1 MTVERKIREL
11 LAGKQAITE
20 ASDGDMTAP
29 KQGNSVTSSSEKM
42 GASNGKDTSKA
53 SKSNTSGDQTQPRQG
68 SSADAPHQDRD
79 GDADENQGAKVAVN
93 GKDSSASSG
102 PASGPGNAPNFSTV
116 DDPRSVVNQPSSK
129 GNVHQE
135 EYDPE
140 EDEDEEVEDLE
151 EEVDYDLFESIMLDE
166 GDLSIRT
173 LYNKYAD
180 HALGA
185 GDSPEPKK
193 AAAVKKAITKVH
205 GSTVMGHLEKAK
217 NAAAKNDQDSESH
230 HFNAARNAAKSDTM
244 GATVGK
250 NRSSMRNEEF
260 ELEEDFSAELATL
273 FDGNE
278 NLSEEFRGKAASLF
292 EAMVSAS
299 VNVKVSALEEALIEE
314 ASTLMEEFKTELVE
328 KVDSYL
334 TYVAEQYIAENELA
348 VENGLRSDITESFIA
363 GLKNLFSEHYI
374 EVPEEKYDV
383 LGEMQVEIE
392 DLQSRVDQ
400 TMTANVELHAEN
412 TRLQRESVLIAVTEN
427 LAKTDAEKFVSIVA
441 DVEFENA
448 EIFEEKLN
456 VIREN
461 YFPKA
466 QPNTEEKMTDGLD
479 ESNEY
484 NSSPLMEKYSKAL
497 DRMSS
502 QI

>member
-20 ASDGDMTAP
+20 D
-29 KQGNSVTSSSEKM
+29 SSEKM

-53 SKSNTSGDQTQPRQG
+53 SMSQTSGDQTQPRQG

-93 GKDSSASSG
+93 AKDSSASSG
-102 PASGPGNAPNFSTV
+102 SASGPGAAPNFTTV
-116 DDPRSVVNQPSSK
+116 ADPASVVNQSSSK
-129 GNVHQE
+129 GNVHKE
-135 EYDPE
+135 EAEPE
-140 EDEDEEVEDLE
+140 DDDLIEDDDDQEDEDEDE
-151 EEVDYDLFESIMLDE
+151 DE
-166 GDLSIRT
+166 GED
-173 LYNKYAD
+173 D
-180 HALGA
+180 
-185 GDSPEPKK
+185 
-193 AAAVKKAITKVH
+193 
-205 GSTVMGHLEKAK
+205 
-217 NAAAKNDQDSESH
+217 
-230 HFNAARNAAKSDTM
+230 
-244 GATVGK
+244 
-250 NRSSMRNEEF
+250 
-260 ELEEDFSAELATL
+260 LEEDFSAELATL

-299 VNVKVSALEEALIEE
+299 VNVKVAALEEALIEE

-392 DLQSRVDQ
+392 TLQSRVDQ

-466 QPNTEEKMTDGLD
+466 QPNTEEKMTDGMD
-479 ESNEY
+479 ESTEY

-497 DRMSS
+497 DRMAS

>member
-20 ASDGDMTAP
+20 DSHD
-29 KQGNSVTSSSEKM
+29 QM

-53 SKSNTSGDQTQPRQG
+53 SVSKTSGDQTQPRQG

-93 GKDSSASSG
+93 AKDTSDSSG
-102 PASGPGNAPNFSTV
+102 PASGPGNAPNFTTV
-116 DDPRSVVNQPSSK
+116 ADPASVVNQSSSK
-129 GNVHQE
+129 GNVHKE
-135 EYDPE
+135 EAEPE
-140 EDEDEEVEDLE
+140 DDDLIEDDDDQEDEDEGED
-151 EEVDYDLFESIMLDE
+151 D
-166 GDLSIRT
+166 
-173 LYNKYAD
+173 
-180 HALGA
+180 
-185 GDSPEPKK
+185 
-193 AAAVKKAITKVH
+193 
-205 GSTVMGHLEKAK
+205 
-217 NAAAKNDQDSESH
+217 
-230 HFNAARNAAKSDTM
+230 
-244 GATVGK
+244 
-250 NRSSMRNEEF
+250 
-260 ELEEDFSAELATL
+260 LEEDFSAELATL

-299 VNVKVSALEEALIEE
+299 VNVKVAALEEALIEE
-314 ASTLMEEFKTELVE
+314 ASNLMEEFKTELVE

-334 TYVAEQYIAENELA
+334 TYVAEQYIAENELV

-466 QPNTEEKMTDGLD
+466 QPNTEEKMTDGMD
-479 ESNEY
+479 ESTEY

-497 DRMSS
+497 DRMAS

>member
-93 GKDSSASSG
+93 AKDTSDSSGS
-102 PASGPGNAPNFSTV
+102 ASGPGDAPNFKTV
-116 DDPRSVVNQPSSK
+116 ADPTSVVNQASSK

-135 EYDPE
+135 EFEPE
-140 EDEDEEVEDLE
+140 DDDLIEDDDDQEDEDEGED
-151 EEVDYDLFESIMLDE
+151 D
-166 GDLSIRT
+166 
-173 LYNKYAD
+173 
-180 HALGA
+180 
-185 GDSPEPKK
+185 
-193 AAAVKKAITKVH
+193 
-205 GSTVMGHLEKAK
+205 
-217 NAAAKNDQDSESH
+217 
-230 HFNAARNAAKSDTM
+230 
-244 GATVGK
+244 
-250 NRSSMRNEEF
+250 
-260 ELEEDFSAELATL
+260 LEEDFSAELATL

-299 VNVKVSALEEALIEE
+299 VNVKVAALEEALIEE
-314 ASTLMEEFKTELVE
+314 ASNLMEEFKTELVE

-334 TYVAEQYIAENELA
+334 TYVAEQYIAENELV

-479 ESNEY
+479 ESTEY

>member
-11 LAGKQAITE
+11 LAGKQSITE
-20 ASDGDMTAP
+20 ASDGDMTPP
-29 KQGNSVTSSSEKM
+29 KQGDSVTSTSEKM
-42 GASNGKDTSKA
+42 GATKGKDTSKA
-53 SKSNTSGDQTQPRQG
+53 STSKTSGDQTQPRQG

-79 GDADENQGAKVAVN
+79 GDADENQGAKTAVN
-93 GKDSSASSG
+93 GKDDFATADG
-102 PASGPGNAPNFSTV
+102 QSGPGDAPNFTTV
-116 DDPRSVVNQPSSK
+116 ADPRSVVNQPSSK
-129 GNVHQE
+129 GNVHKEQVE
-135 EYDPE
+135 PE
-140 EDEDEEVEDLE
+140 DDDLIEDDIEDEDEEDAEED
-151 EEVDYDLFESIMLDE
+151 
-166 GDLSIRT
+166 
-173 LYNKYAD
+173 
-180 HALGA
+180 
-185 GDSPEPKK
+185 
-193 AAAVKKAITKVH
+193 
-205 GSTVMGHLEKAK
+205 
-217 NAAAKNDQDSESH
+217 
-230 HFNAARNAAKSDTM
+230 
-244 GATVGK
+244 
-250 NRSSMRNEEF
+250 
-260 ELEEDFSAELATL
+260 LEEDFSAELATL

-278 NLSEEFRGKAASLF
+278 DLTEEFRGKAASLF

-299 VNVKVSALEEALIEE
+299 VNVKAAQLEEALIEE
-314 ASTLMEEFKTELVE
+314 AAALMEEFKSDLVE

-392 DLQSRVDQ
+392 ELQSRVDQ
-400 TMTANVELHAEN
+400 TMAANVELHTEN
-412 TRLQRESVLIAVTEN
+412 TKLQRESVLIAVTEN

-466 QPNTEEKMTDGLD
+466 QPNTEEKMTDGLT
-479 ESNEY
+479 ESDAY
-484 NSSPLMEKYSKAL
+484 NGSPLMEKYAKAL
-497 DRMSS
+497 DRMSP

>member
-53 SKSNTSGDQTQPRQG
+53 SKSQTSGDQTQPRQG

-93 GKDSSASSG
+93 AKDTSDSSGS
-102 PASGPGNAPNFSTV
+102 ASGPGAAPNFTTV
-116 DDPRSVVNQPSSK
+116 ADPASVVNQSSSK
-129 GNVHQE
+129 GNVHKE
-135 EYDPE
+135 EAEPE
-140 EDEDEEVEDLE
+140 DDDLIEDDDDQEDEDEGED
-151 EEVDYDLFESIMLDE
+151 D
-166 GDLSIRT
+166 
-173 LYNKYAD
+173 
-180 HALGA
+180 
-185 GDSPEPKK
+185 
-193 AAAVKKAITKVH
+193 
-205 GSTVMGHLEKAK
+205 
-217 NAAAKNDQDSESH
+217 
-230 HFNAARNAAKSDTM
+230 
-244 GATVGK
+244 
-250 NRSSMRNEEF
+250 
-260 ELEEDFSAELATL
+260 LEEDFSAELATL

-479 ESNEY
+479 ESTEY

-497 DRMSS
+497 DRMTS

>member
-53 SKSNTSGDQTQPRQG
+53 SKSQTSGDQTQPRQG

-93 GKDSSASSG
+93 AKDTSDSSGS
-102 PASGPGNAPNFSTV
+102 ASGPGAAPNFTTV
-116 DDPRSVVNQPSSK
+116 ADPASVVNQSSSK
-129 GNVHQE
+129 GNVHKE
-135 EYDPE
+135 EAEPE
-140 EDEDEEVEDLE
+140 DDDLIEDDDDQEDEDEGED
-151 EEVDYDLFESIMLDE
+151 D
-166 GDLSIRT
+166 
-173 LYNKYAD
+173 
-180 HALGA
+180 
-185 GDSPEPKK
+185 
-193 AAAVKKAITKVH
+193 
-205 GSTVMGHLEKAK
+205 
-217 NAAAKNDQDSESH
+217 
-230 HFNAARNAAKSDTM
+230 
-244 GATVGK
+244 
-250 NRSSMRNEEF
+250 
-260 ELEEDFSAELATL
+260 LEEDFSAELATL

-299 VNVKVSALEEALIEE
+299 VNVKVAALEEALIEE

-392 DLQSRVDQ
+392 TLQSRVDQ

-412 TRLQRESVLIAVTEN
+412 TKLQRESVLIAVTEN

-479 ESNEY
+479 ESTEY

-497 DRMSS
+497 DRMAS

>member
-93 GKDSSASSG
+93 AKDTSDSSGS
-102 PASGPGNAPNFSTV
+102 ASGPGDAPNFKTV
-116 DDPRSVVNQPSSK
+116 ADPASVVNQSSSK

-135 EYDPE
+135 EFEPE
-140 EDEDEEVEDLE
+140 DDDLIEDDDDQEDEDEGED
-151 EEVDYDLFESIMLDE
+151 D
-166 GDLSIRT
+166 
-173 LYNKYAD
+173 
-180 HALGA
+180 
-185 GDSPEPKK
+185 
-193 AAAVKKAITKVH
+193 
-205 GSTVMGHLEKAK
+205 
-217 NAAAKNDQDSESH
+217 
-230 HFNAARNAAKSDTM
+230 
-244 GATVGK
+244 
-250 NRSSMRNEEF
+250 
-260 ELEEDFSAELATL
+260 LEEDFSAELATL

-299 VNVKVSALEEALIEE
+299 VNVKVAALEEALIEE
-314 ASTLMEEFKTELVE
+314 ASDLMEEFKTELVE

-466 QPNTEEKMTDGLD
+466 QPNTEEKMTDGMD
-479 ESNEY
+479 ESTEY
-484 NSSPLMEKYSKAL
+484 TSPLMEKYSKAL
-497 DRMSS
+497 DRMAS

>member
-93 GKDSSASSG
+93 AKDTSDSSG

-140 EDEDEEVEDLE
+140 EDDLIEDDDDNEDEDGED
-151 EEVDYDLFESIMLDE
+151 
-166 GDLSIRT
+166 
-173 LYNKYAD
+173 
-180 HALGA
+180 
-185 GDSPEPKK
+185 
-193 AAAVKKAITKVH
+193 
-205 GSTVMGHLEKAK
+205 
-217 NAAAKNDQDSESH
+217 
-230 HFNAARNAAKSDTM
+230 
-244 GATVGK
+244 
-250 NRSSMRNEEF
+250 
-260 ELEEDFSAELATL
+260 LEEDFSAELATL

-299 VNVKVSALEEALIEE
+299 VNVKINALEEALIEE
-314 ASTLMEEFKTELVE
+314 ASDLMEEFKSELVE

-348 VENGLRSDITESFIA
+348 VENGLRSDITESFIS

-392 DLQSRVDQ
+392 ELQSRVDQ

-412 TRLQRESVLIAVTEN
+412 TKLQRESVLIAVTEN

-479 ESNEY
+479 ETNAY
-484 NSSPLMEKYSKAL
+484 AGSPLMEKYTKVL
-497 DRMSS
+497 DKMSS

>member
-1 MTVERKIREL
+1 
-11 LAGKQAITE
+11 
-20 ASDGDMTAP
+20 MTAP

-93 GKDSSASSG
+93 AKDTSDSSG

-140 EDEDEEVEDLE
+140 EDDLIEDDDDNEDEDGED
-151 EEVDYDLFESIMLDE
+151 
-166 GDLSIRT
+166 
-173 LYNKYAD
+173 
-180 HALGA
+180 
-185 GDSPEPKK
+185 
-193 AAAVKKAITKVH
+193 
-205 GSTVMGHLEKAK
+205 
-217 NAAAKNDQDSESH
+217 
-230 HFNAARNAAKSDTM
+230 
-244 GATVGK
+244 
-250 NRSSMRNEEF
+250 
-260 ELEEDFSAELATL
+260 LEEDFSAELATL

-299 VNVKVSALEEALIEE
+299 VNVKINALEEALIEE
-314 ASTLMEEFKTELVE
+314 ASDLMEEFKSELVE

-348 VENGLRSDITESFIA
+348 VENGLRSDITESFIS

-392 DLQSRVDQ
+392 ELQSRVDQ

-412 TRLQRESVLIAVTEN
+412 TKLQRESVLIAVTED
-427 LAKTDAEKFVSIVA
+427 LAKTDAEKFASIVA

-466 QPNTEEKMTDGLD
+466 QPTTEEKMTDSLG
-479 ESNEY
+479 ESTDY
-484 NSSPLMEKYSKAL
+484 SASPLMEKYSKAL

>member
-20 ASDGDMTAP
+20 D
-29 KQGNSVTSSSEKM
+29 SSEMM

-53 SKSNTSGDQTQPRQG
+53 SMSKTSGDQTQPRQG

-93 GKDSSASSG
+93 AKDTSASSG
-102 PASGPGNAPNFSTV
+102 SASGPGDAPNFKTV
-116 DDPRSVVNQPSSK
+116 ADPASVVNQSSSK

-135 EYDPE
+135 EFEPE
-140 EDEDEEVEDLE
+140 DDDLIEDDDDSEDEDGED
-151 EEVDYDLFESIMLDE
+151 
-166 GDLSIRT
+166 
-173 LYNKYAD
+173 
-180 HALGA
+180 
-185 GDSPEPKK
+185 
-193 AAAVKKAITKVH
+193 
-205 GSTVMGHLEKAK
+205 
-217 NAAAKNDQDSESH
+217 
-230 HFNAARNAAKSDTM
+230 
-244 GATVGK
+244 
-250 NRSSMRNEEF
+250 
-260 ELEEDFSAELATL
+260 LEEDFSAELATL

-299 VNVKVSALEEALIEE
+299 VNVKITALEEALIEE
-314 ASTLMEEFKTELVE
+314 ASDLMEEFKSELVE

-348 VENGLRSDITESFIA
+348 VENGLRSDITESFIS

-392 DLQSRVDQ
+392 ELQSRVDQ

-412 TRLQRESVLIAVTEN
+412 TKLQRESVLIAVTED
-427 LAKTDAEKFVSIVA
+427 LAKTDAEKFASIVA

-466 QPNTEEKMTDGLD
+466 QPTTEEKMTDSLG
-479 ESNEY
+479 ESTDY
-484 NSSPLMEKYSKAL
+484 SASPLMEKYSKAL

>member
-93 GKDSSASSG
+93 AKDTSSSSG
-102 PASGPGNAPNFSTV
+102 SASGPGDAPNFKTV
-116 DDPRSVVNQPSSK
+116 ADPASVVNQSSSK

-135 EYDPE
+135 EFEPE
-140 EDEDEEVEDLE
+140 DDDLIEDDDDSEDEDGED
-151 EEVDYDLFESIMLDE
+151 
-166 GDLSIRT
+166 
-173 LYNKYAD
+173 
-180 HALGA
+180 
-185 GDSPEPKK
+185 
-193 AAAVKKAITKVH
+193 
-205 GSTVMGHLEKAK
+205 
-217 NAAAKNDQDSESH
+217 
-230 HFNAARNAAKSDTM
+230 
-244 GATVGK
+244 
-250 NRSSMRNEEF
+250 
-260 ELEEDFSAELATL
+260 LEEDFSAELATL

-299 VNVKVSALEEALIEE
+299 VNVKITALEEALIEE
-314 ASTLMEEFKTELVE
+314 ASDLMEEFKSELVE

-348 VENGLRSDITESFIA
+348 VENGLRSDITESFIS

-392 DLQSRVDQ
+392 ELQSRVDQ

-412 TRLQRESVLIAVTEN
+412 TKLQRESVLIAVTED
-427 LAKTDAEKFVSIVA
+427 LAKTDAEKFASIVA

-466 QPNTEEKMTDGLD
+466 QPTTEEKMTDSLG
-479 ESNEY
+479 ESTDY
-484 NSSPLMEKYSKAL
+484 SASPLMEKYSKAL

>member
-11 LAGKQAITE
+11 LAGKLAITE
-20 ASDGDMTAP
+20 DSHD
-29 KQGNSVTSSSEKM
+29 QM

-53 SKSNTSGDQTQPRQG
+53 SMSKTSGDQTQPRQG
-68 SSADAPHQDRD
+68 SSADAPHQNRD

-93 GKDSSASSG
+93 AKDSSASSG
-102 PASGPGNAPNFSTV
+102 SASGPGDAPNFKTV
-116 DDPRSVVNQPSSK
+116 ADPRSVVNQSSSK

-140 EDEDEEVEDLE
+140 EDDEEEVEELELE

-185 GDSPEPKK
+185 GDKPEPKK
-193 AAAVKKAITKVH
+193 AAAVKKAIVKVH
-205 GSTVMGHLEKAK
+205 GATVMGHLEKAK
-217 NAAAKNDQDSESH
+217 NAAAKNDQDSESN
-230 HFNAARNAAKSDTM
+230 HFNAARSSAKSDTM
-244 GATVGK
+244 GGTVGK

-299 VNVKVSALEEALIEE
+299 VNVKVAALEEALIEE
-314 ASTLMEEFKTELVE
+314 ASNLMEEFKTELVE

-479 ESNEY
+479 ESTEY

-497 DRMSS
+497 DRMAS

>member
-11 LAGKQAITE
+11 LAGKLAITE
-20 ASDGDMTAP
+20 DSHD
-29 KQGNSVTSSSEKM
+29 QM

-53 SKSNTSGDQTQPRQG
+53 SVSKTSGDQTQPRQG

-93 GKDSSASSG
+93 AKDSSASSG
-102 PASGPGNAPNFSTV
+102 SASGPGAAPNFTTV
-116 DDPRSVVNQPSSK
+116 ADPASVVNQSSSK
-129 GNVHQE
+129 GNVHKE
-135 EYDPE
+135 EAEPE
-140 EDEDEEVEDLE
+140 DDDLIEDDDDQEDEDEDED
-151 EEVDYDLFESIMLDE
+151 D
-166 GDLSIRT
+166 
-173 LYNKYAD
+173 
-180 HALGA
+180 
-185 GDSPEPKK
+185 
-193 AAAVKKAITKVH
+193 
-205 GSTVMGHLEKAK
+205 
-217 NAAAKNDQDSESH
+217 
-230 HFNAARNAAKSDTM
+230 
-244 GATVGK
+244 
-250 NRSSMRNEEF
+250 
-260 ELEEDFSAELATL
+260 LEEDFSAELATL

-299 VNVKVSALEEALIEE
+299 VNVKVAALEEALIEE
-314 ASTLMEEFKTELVE
+314 ASNLMEEFKTELVE

-412 TRLQRESVLIAVTEN
+412 TKLQRESVLIAVTEN

-466 QPNTEEKMTDGLD
+466 QPNTEEKMTDGID
-479 ESNEY
+479 ESTEY

-497 DRMSS
+497 DRMAS

>member
-93 GKDSSASSG
+93 AKDTSDSSGS
-102 PASGPGNAPNFSTV
+102 ASGPGDAPNFKTV
-116 DDPRSVVNQPSSK
+116 ADPTSVVNQASSK

-135 EYDPE
+135 EFEPE
-140 EDEDEEVEDLE
+140 DDDLIEDDDDQEDEGED
-151 EEVDYDLFESIMLDE
+151 D
-166 GDLSIRT
+166 
-173 LYNKYAD
+173 
-180 HALGA
+180 
-185 GDSPEPKK
+185 
-193 AAAVKKAITKVH
+193 
-205 GSTVMGHLEKAK
+205 
-217 NAAAKNDQDSESH
+217 
-230 HFNAARNAAKSDTM
+230 
-244 GATVGK
+244 
-250 NRSSMRNEEF
+250 
-260 ELEEDFSAELATL
+260 LEEDFSAELATL

-299 VNVKVSALEEALIEE
+299 VNVKVAALEEALIEE
-314 ASTLMEEFKTELVE
+314 ASDLMEEFKTELVE

-466 QPNTEEKMTDGLD
+466 QPNTEEKMTDGMD
-479 ESNEY
+479 ESTEY
-484 NSSPLMEKYSKAL
+484 TSPLMEKYSKAL
-497 DRMSS
+497 DRMAS

>member
-93 GKDSSASSG
+93 AKDTSSSSG
-102 PASGPGNAPNFSTV
+102 SASGPGDAPNFKTV
-116 DDPRSVVNQPSSK
+116 ADPASVVNQSSSK

-135 EYDPE
+135 EFEPE
-140 EDEDEEVEDLE
+140 DDDLIEDDDDSEDEDGED
-151 EEVDYDLFESIMLDE
+151 
-166 GDLSIRT
+166 
-173 LYNKYAD
+173 
-180 HALGA
+180 
-185 GDSPEPKK
+185 
-193 AAAVKKAITKVH
+193 
-205 GSTVMGHLEKAK
+205 
-217 NAAAKNDQDSESH
+217 
-230 HFNAARNAAKSDTM
+230 
-244 GATVGK
+244 
-250 NRSSMRNEEF
+250 
-260 ELEEDFSAELATL
+260 LEEDFSAELATL

-299 VNVKVSALEEALIEE
+299 VNVKITALEEALIEE
-314 ASTLMEEFKTELVE
+314 ASDLMEEFKSELVE

-348 VENGLRSDITESFIA
+348 VENGLRSDITESFIS

-392 DLQSRVDQ
+392 ELQSRVDQ

-412 TRLQRESVLIAVTEN
+412 TKLQRESVLIAVTED
-427 LAKTDAEKFVSIVA
+427 LAKTDAEKFASIVA

-479 ESNEY
+479 ESTEY

-497 DRMSS
+497 DRMAS

>member
-53 SKSNTSGDQTQPRQG
+53 SKSQTSGDQTQPRQG

-93 GKDSSASSG
+93 AKDTSDSSGS
-102 PASGPGNAPNFSTV
+102 ASGPGAAPNFTTV
-116 DDPRSVVNQPSSK
+116 ADPASVVNQSSSK
-129 GNVHQE
+129 GNVHKE
-135 EYDPE
+135 EAEPE
-140 EDEDEEVEDLE
+140 DDDLIEDDIEDEDEDGADL
-151 EEVDYDLFESIMLDE
+151 D
-166 GDLSIRT
+166 
-173 LYNKYAD
+173 
-180 HALGA
+180 
-185 GDSPEPKK
+185 
-193 AAAVKKAITKVH
+193 
-205 GSTVMGHLEKAK
+205 
-217 NAAAKNDQDSESH
+217 
-230 HFNAARNAAKSDTM
+230 
-244 GATVGK
+244 
-250 NRSSMRNEEF
+250 
-260 ELEEDFSAELATL
+260 LEEDFSAELATL

-299 VNVKVSALEEALIEE
+299 VNVKVAALEEALIEE
-314 ASTLMEEFKTELVE
+314 ASDLMEEFKSELVE

-479 ESNEY
+479 ESTEF

-497 DRMSS
+497 DRMTSK
-502 QI
+502 I

>member
-20 ASDGDMTAP
+20 DSHD
-29 KQGNSVTSSSEKM
+29 QM

-53 SKSNTSGDQTQPRQG
+53 SVSKTSGDQTQPRQG

-93 GKDSSASSG
+93 AKDTSASSG
-102 PASGPGNAPNFSTV
+102 SASGPGDAPNFKTV
-116 DDPRSVVNQPSSK
+116 ADPASVVNQSSSK

-135 EYDPE
+135 EFEPE
-140 EDEDEEVEDLE
+140 DDDLIEDDDNQEDEDEGED
-151 EEVDYDLFESIMLDE
+151 D
-166 GDLSIRT
+166 
-173 LYNKYAD
+173 
-180 HALGA
+180 
-185 GDSPEPKK
+185 
-193 AAAVKKAITKVH
+193 
-205 GSTVMGHLEKAK
+205 
-217 NAAAKNDQDSESH
+217 
-230 HFNAARNAAKSDTM
+230 
-244 GATVGK
+244 
-250 NRSSMRNEEF
+250 
-260 ELEEDFSAELATL
+260 LEEDFSAELATL

-299 VNVKVSALEEALIEE
+299 VNVKVAALEEALIEE
-314 ASTLMEEFKTELVE
+314 ASDLMEEFKTELVE

-479 ESNEY
+479 ESTEY

-497 DRMSS
+497 DRMAS

>member
-93 GKDSSASSG
+93 AKDTSSSSG
-102 PASGPGNAPNFSTV
+102 SASGPGDAPNFKTV
-116 DDPRSVVNQPSSK
+116 ADPASVVNQSSSK

-135 EYDPE
+135 EFEPE
-140 EDEDEEVEDLE
+140 DDDLIEDDDDSEDEDGED
-151 EEVDYDLFESIMLDE
+151 
-166 GDLSIRT
+166 
-173 LYNKYAD
+173 
-180 HALGA
+180 
-185 GDSPEPKK
+185 
-193 AAAVKKAITKVH
+193 
-205 GSTVMGHLEKAK
+205 
-217 NAAAKNDQDSESH
+217 
-230 HFNAARNAAKSDTM
+230 
-244 GATVGK
+244 
-250 NRSSMRNEEF
+250 
-260 ELEEDFSAELATL
+260 LEEDFSAELATL

-299 VNVKVSALEEALIEE
+299 VNVKITALEEALIEE
-314 ASTLMEEFKTELVE
+314 ASDLMEEFKSELVE

-392 DLQSRVDQ
+392 NLQARVDQ

-412 TRLQRESVLIAVTEN
+412 TKLQRESVLIAVTED
-427 LAKTDAEKFVSIVA
+427 LAKTDAEKFASIVA

-466 QPNTEEKMTDGLD
+466 QPTTEEKMTDSLG
-479 ESNEY
+479 ESTDY
-484 NSSPLMEKYSKAL
+484 SASPLMEKYSKAL

>member
-93 GKDSSASSG
+93 AKDTSDSSGS
-102 PASGPGNAPNFSTV
+102 ASGPGDAPNFKTV
-116 DDPRSVVNQPSSK
+116 ADPTSVVNQASSK

-135 EYDPE
+135 EFEPE
-140 EDEDEEVEDLE
+140 DDDLIEDDDDQEDEDEGED
-151 EEVDYDLFESIMLDE
+151 D
-166 GDLSIRT
+166 
-173 LYNKYAD
+173 
-180 HALGA
+180 
-185 GDSPEPKK
+185 
-193 AAAVKKAITKVH
+193 
-205 GSTVMGHLEKAK
+205 
-217 NAAAKNDQDSESH
+217 
-230 HFNAARNAAKSDTM
+230 
-244 GATVGK
+244 
-250 NRSSMRNEEF
+250 
-260 ELEEDFSAELATL
+260 LEEDFSAELATL

-299 VNVKVSALEEALIEE
+299 VNVKVAALEEALIEE
-314 ASTLMEEFKTELVE
+314 ASDLMEEFKTELVE

-466 QPNTEEKMTDGLD
+466 QPNTEEKMTDGMD
-479 ESNEY
+479 ESTEY
-484 NSSPLMEKYSKAL
+484 TSPLMEKYSKAL
-497 DRMSS
+497 DRMAS

>member
-93 GKDSSASSG
+93 AKDTSDSSGS
-102 PASGPGNAPNFSTV
+102 ASGPGDAPNFKTV
-116 DDPRSVVNQPSSK
+116 ADPTSVVNQASSK

-135 EYDPE
+135 EFEPE
-140 EDEDEEVEDLE
+140 DDDLIEDDDDQEDEDEGED
-151 EEVDYDLFESIMLDE
+151 D
-166 GDLSIRT
+166 
-173 LYNKYAD
+173 
-180 HALGA
+180 
-185 GDSPEPKK
+185 
-193 AAAVKKAITKVH
+193 
-205 GSTVMGHLEKAK
+205 
-217 NAAAKNDQDSESH
+217 
-230 HFNAARNAAKSDTM
+230 
-244 GATVGK
+244 
-250 NRSSMRNEEF
+250 
-260 ELEEDFSAELATL
+260 LEEDFSAELATL

-299 VNVKVSALEEALIEE
+299 VNVKVAALEEALIEE
-314 ASTLMEEFKTELVE
+314 ASDLMEEFKTELVE

-334 TYVAEQYIAENELA
+334 TYVAEQYIAENELV

-479 ESNEY
+479 ESTEY

-497 DRMSS
+497 DRMAS

>member
-93 GKDSSASSG
+93 AKDTSDSSGS
-102 PASGPGNAPNFSTV
+102 ASGPGDAPNFKTV
-116 DDPRSVVNQPSSK
+116 ADPTSVVNQASSK

-135 EYDPE
+135 EFEPE
-140 EDEDEEVEDLE
+140 DDDLIEDDDDQEDEDEGED
-151 EEVDYDLFESIMLDE
+151 D
-166 GDLSIRT
+166 
-173 LYNKYAD
+173 
-180 HALGA
+180 
-185 GDSPEPKK
+185 
-193 AAAVKKAITKVH
+193 
-205 GSTVMGHLEKAK
+205 
-217 NAAAKNDQDSESH
+217 
-230 HFNAARNAAKSDTM
+230 
-244 GATVGK
+244 
-250 NRSSMRNEEF
+250 
-260 ELEEDFSAELATL
+260 LEEDFSAELATL

-299 VNVKVSALEEALIEE
+299 VNVKVAALEEALIEE
-314 ASTLMEEFKTELVE
+314 ASDLMEEFKTELVE

-334 TYVAEQYIAENELA
+334 TYVAEQYIAENELV

-392 DLQSRVDQ
+392 NLQSRVDQ

-479 ESNEY
+479 ESTEY

-497 DRMSS
+497 DRMAS

>member
-53 SKSNTSGDQTQPRQG
+53 SKSQTSGDQTQPRQG

-93 GKDSSASSG
+93 AKDTSDSSG
-102 PASGPGNAPNFSTV
+102 PASGPGDAPNFTTV

-129 GNVHQE
+129 GNVHKEQVE
-135 EYDPE
+135 PE
-140 EDEDEEVEDLE
+140 DDDLIEDDIEDEDEEDAEED
-151 EEVDYDLFESIMLDE
+151 
-166 GDLSIRT
+166 
-173 LYNKYAD
+173 
-180 HALGA
+180 
-185 GDSPEPKK
+185 
-193 AAAVKKAITKVH
+193 
-205 GSTVMGHLEKAK
+205 
-217 NAAAKNDQDSESH
+217 
-230 HFNAARNAAKSDTM
+230 
-244 GATVGK
+244 
-250 NRSSMRNEEF
+250 
-260 ELEEDFSAELATL
+260 LEEDFSAELATL

-299 VNVKVSALEEALIEE
+299 VNVKVAALEEALIEE

-479 ESNEY
+479 ESTEY

-497 DRMSS
+497 DRMTS

>member
-93 GKDSSASSG
+93 AKDTSDSSG
-102 PASGPGNAPNFSTV
+102 PASGPGNAPNFNTV

-135 EYDPE
+135 EYEPE
-140 EDEDEEVEDLE
+140 EDDLIEDDDDSEDEDGED
-151 EEVDYDLFESIMLDE
+151 
-166 GDLSIRT
+166 
-173 LYNKYAD
+173 
-180 HALGA
+180 
-185 GDSPEPKK
+185 
-193 AAAVKKAITKVH
+193 
-205 GSTVMGHLEKAK
+205 
-217 NAAAKNDQDSESH
+217 
-230 HFNAARNAAKSDTM
+230 
-244 GATVGK
+244 
-250 NRSSMRNEEF
+250 
-260 ELEEDFSAELATL
+260 LEEDFSAELATL

-314 ASTLMEEFKTELVE
+314 ASDLMEEFKSELVE

-466 QPNTEEKMTDGLD
+466 QPNTEEKMTDGMD
-479 ESNEY
+479 ESTEY
-484 NSSPLMEKYSKAL
+484 TSPLMEKYSKAL
-497 DRMSS
+497 DRMAS

>member
-29 KQGNSVTSSSEKM
+29 KQGDSVTSTSEKM
-42 GASNGKDTSKA
+42 GASKGKDTSKA
-53 SKSNTSGDQTQPRQG
+53 ATSKTSGDQTQPRQG
-68 SSADAPHQDRD
+68 SSADAPHEDRD
-79 GDADENQGAKVAVN
+79 GDANENQGAKV
-93 GKDSSASSG
+93 SG
-102 PASGPGNAPNFSTV
+102 GESNQQGTITQSGPGATPNFNTV
-116 DDPRSVVNQPSSK
+116 SDPTSVVNQSSSK
-129 GNVHQE
+129 GNVHKE
-135 EYDPE
+135 EAEPEDEDLIEDDADLEDAEDAE
-140 EDEDEEVEDLE
+140 EDED
-151 EEVDYDLFESIMLDE
+151 
-166 GDLSIRT
+166 
-173 LYNKYAD
+173 
-180 HALGA
+180 
-185 GDSPEPKK
+185 
-193 AAAVKKAITKVH
+193 
-205 GSTVMGHLEKAK
+205 
-217 NAAAKNDQDSESH
+217 
-230 HFNAARNAAKSDTM
+230 
-244 GATVGK
+244 
-250 NRSSMRNEEF
+250 
-260 ELEEDFSAELATL
+260 LEEDFSAELATL

-278 NLSEEFRGKAASLF
+278 DLTEEFRGKAASLF

-299 VNVKVSALEEALIEE
+299 VNVKAAQLEEALIEE
-314 ASTLMEEFKTELVE
+314 AAALMEEFKTDLVE

-383 LGEMQVEIE
+383 LGEMKVQIE
-392 DLQSRVDQ
+392 TLEDRLNETVS
-400 TMTANVELHAEN
+400 ANVELHAEN
-412 TRLQRESVLIAVTEN
+412 TRLQRESVLVSVTEN
-427 LAKTDAEKFVSIVA
+427 LAKTDAEKFANIVA

-466 QPNTEEKMTDGLD
+466 QPNTEEKMTDTF
-479 ESNEY
+479 ESADF
-484 NSSPLMEKYSKAL
+484 SASPIMEKYAKAL
-497 DRMSS
+497 DKMSS

>member
-93 GKDSSASSG
+93 AKDTSDSSG

-140 EDEDEEVEDLE
+140 EDDLIEDDDDNEDEDGED
-151 EEVDYDLFESIMLDE
+151 
-166 GDLSIRT
+166 
-173 LYNKYAD
+173 
-180 HALGA
+180 
-185 GDSPEPKK
+185 
-193 AAAVKKAITKVH
+193 
-205 GSTVMGHLEKAK
+205 
-217 NAAAKNDQDSESH
+217 
-230 HFNAARNAAKSDTM
+230 
-244 GATVGK
+244 
-250 NRSSMRNEEF
+250 
-260 ELEEDFSAELATL
+260 LEEDFSAELATL

-299 VNVKVSALEEALIEE
+299 VNVKINALEEALIEE
-314 ASTLMEEFKTELVE
+314 ASDLMEEFKSELVE

-348 VENGLRSDITESFIA
+348 VENGLRSDITESFIS

-392 DLQSRVDQ
+392 ELQSRVDQ

-412 TRLQRESVLIAVTEN
+412 TKLQRESVLIAVTED
-427 LAKTDAEKFVSIVA
+427 LAKTDAEKFASIVA

-466 QPNTEEKMTDGLD
+466 QPTTEEKMTDSLG
-479 ESNEY
+479 ESTDY
-484 NSSPLMEKYSKAL
+484 SASPLMEKYSKAL

>member
-29 KQGNSVTSSSEKM
+29 KQGDSVTSTSEKM
-42 GASNGKDTSKA
+42 GASKGKDTSKA
-53 SKSNTSGDQTQPRQG
+53 ATSKTSGDQTQPRQG
-68 SSADAPHQDRD
+68 SSADAPHEDRD
-79 GDADENQGAKVAVN
+79 GDADENQGAKV
-93 GKDSSASSG
+93 SG
-102 PASGPGNAPNFSTV
+102 GESNQQGTITQSGPGAAPNFNTV
-116 DDPRSVVNQPSSK
+116 ADPSSVVNQSSSK
-129 GNVHQE
+129 GNVHKE
-135 EYDPE
+135 EAEPEDEDLIEDDADLEDAEDAE
-140 EDEDEEVEDLE
+140 EDED
-151 EEVDYDLFESIMLDE
+151 
-166 GDLSIRT
+166 
-173 LYNKYAD
+173 
-180 HALGA
+180 
-185 GDSPEPKK
+185 
-193 AAAVKKAITKVH
+193 
-205 GSTVMGHLEKAK
+205 
-217 NAAAKNDQDSESH
+217 
-230 HFNAARNAAKSDTM
+230 
-244 GATVGK
+244 
-250 NRSSMRNEEF
+250 
-260 ELEEDFSAELATL
+260 LEEDFSAELATL

-278 NLSEEFRGKAASLF
+278 DLTEEFRGKAASLF

-299 VNVKVSALEEALIEE
+299 VNVKAAQLEEALIEE
-314 ASTLMEEFKTELVE
+314 AAALMEEFKTDLVE

-383 LGEMQVEIE
+383 LGEMKVQIE
-392 DLQSRVDQ
+392 TLEDRLNETVS
-400 TMTANVELHAEN
+400 ANVELHAEN
-412 TRLQRESVLIAVTEN
+412 TRLQRESVLVSVTEN
-427 LAKTDAEKFVSIVA
+427 LAKTDAEKFANIVA

-466 QPNTEEKMTDGLD
+466 QPNTEEKMTDTF
-479 ESNEY
+479 ESADF
-484 NSSPLMEKYSKAL
+484 SASPIMEKYAKAL
-497 DRMSS
+497 DKMSS

>member
-20 ASDGDMTAP
+20 DSHD
-29 KQGNSVTSSSEKM
+29 QM

-53 SKSNTSGDQTQPRQG
+53 SVSKTSGDQTQPRQG

-93 GKDSSASSG
+93 AKDSSASSG
-102 PASGPGNAPNFSTV
+102 SASGPGAAPNFTTV
-116 DDPRSVVNQPSSK
+116 ADPASVVNQSSSK
-129 GNVHQE
+129 GNVHKE
-135 EYDPE
+135 EAEPE
-140 EDEDEEVEDLE
+140 DDDLIEDDDDQEDEDEGED
-151 EEVDYDLFESIMLDE
+151 D
-166 GDLSIRT
+166 
-173 LYNKYAD
+173 
-180 HALGA
+180 
-185 GDSPEPKK
+185 
-193 AAAVKKAITKVH
+193 
-205 GSTVMGHLEKAK
+205 
-217 NAAAKNDQDSESH
+217 
-230 HFNAARNAAKSDTM
+230 
-244 GATVGK
+244 
-250 NRSSMRNEEF
+250 
-260 ELEEDFSAELATL
+260 LEEDFSAELATL

-466 QPNTEEKMTDGLD
+466 QPNTEEKMTDGMD
-479 ESNEY
+479 ESTEY

-497 DRMSS
+497 DRMAS

>member
-29 KQGNSVTSSSEKM
+29 KQGSSVTSSSEKM

-53 SKSNTSGDQTQPRQG
+53 AKSNTSGDQTQPRQG

-93 GKDSSASSG
+93 AKDTSDSSG
-102 PASGPGNAPNFSTV
+102 PASGPGDAPNFKTV
-116 DDPRSVVNQPSSK
+116 ADPTSVVNQASSK

-135 EYDPE
+135 EFEPE
-140 EDEDEEVEDLE
+140 DDDLIEDDDDQEDEGED
-151 EEVDYDLFESIMLDE
+151 D
-166 GDLSIRT
+166 
-173 LYNKYAD
+173 
-180 HALGA
+180 
-185 GDSPEPKK
+185 
-193 AAAVKKAITKVH
+193 
-205 GSTVMGHLEKAK
+205 
-217 NAAAKNDQDSESH
+217 
-230 HFNAARNAAKSDTM
+230 
-244 GATVGK
+244 
-250 NRSSMRNEEF
+250 
-260 ELEEDFSAELATL
+260 LEEDFSAELATL

-299 VNVKVSALEEALIEE
+299 VNVKVAALEEALIEE
-314 ASTLMEEFKTELVE
+314 ASDLMEEFKTELVE

-466 QPNTEEKMTDGLD
+466 QPNTEEKMTDGMD
-479 ESNEY
+479 ESTEY
-484 NSSPLMEKYSKAL
+484 TSPLMEKYSKAL
-497 DRMSS
+497 DRMAS

>member
-29 KQGNSVTSSSEKM
+29 KQGSSVTSSSEKM
-42 GASNGKDTSKA
+42 GASKGKDTSKA
-53 SKSNTSGDQTQPRQG
+53 AKSNTSGDQTQPRQG

-93 GKDSSASSG
+93 AKDTSDSSG
-102 PASGPGNAPNFSTV
+102 PASGPGDAPNFTTV
-116 DDPRSVVNQPSSK
+116 ADPRSVVNQPSSK
-129 GNVHQE
+129 GNVHKE
-135 EYDPE
+135 EAEPE
-140 EDEDEEVEDLE
+140 DEDLIEDDIEDEDEEEVEDAE
-151 EEVDYDLFESIMLDE
+151 ED
-166 GDLSIRT
+166 
-173 LYNKYAD
+173 
-180 HALGA
+180 
-185 GDSPEPKK
+185 
-193 AAAVKKAITKVH
+193 
-205 GSTVMGHLEKAK
+205 
-217 NAAAKNDQDSESH
+217 
-230 HFNAARNAAKSDTM
+230 
-244 GATVGK
+244 
-250 NRSSMRNEEF
+250 
-260 ELEEDFSAELATL
+260 LEEDFSAELATL

-278 NLSEEFRGKAASLF
+278 DLTEEFRGKAASLF

-299 VNVKVSALEEALIEE
+299 VNVKAAALEEALIQE
-314 ASTLMEEFKTELVE
+314 AAALMEEFKDDLVE

-348 VENGLRSDITESFIA
+348 VENGLRADITESFIA

-392 DLQSRVDQ
+392 NLQARVDQ

-412 TRLQRESVLIAVTEN
+412 TKLQRESVLIAVTEN

-479 ESNEY
+479 ETSAY
-484 NSSPLMEKYSKAL
+484 AGSPIMEKYTKVL
-497 DRMSS
+497 DKMST

>member
-93 GKDSSASSG
+93 AKDTSDSSG
-102 PASGPGNAPNFSTV
+102 PASGPGAAPNFTTV
-116 DDPRSVVNQPSSK
+116 ADPASVVNQSSSK
-129 GNVHQE
+129 GNVHKE
-135 EYDPE
+135 EAEPE
-140 EDEDEEVEDLE
+140 DDDLIEDDDDQEDEGED
-151 EEVDYDLFESIMLDE
+151 D
-166 GDLSIRT
+166 
-173 LYNKYAD
+173 
-180 HALGA
+180 
-185 GDSPEPKK
+185 
-193 AAAVKKAITKVH
+193 
-205 GSTVMGHLEKAK
+205 
-217 NAAAKNDQDSESH
+217 
-230 HFNAARNAAKSDTM
+230 
-244 GATVGK
+244 
-250 NRSSMRNEEF
+250 
-260 ELEEDFSAELATL
+260 LEEDFSAELATL

-299 VNVKVSALEEALIEE
+299 VNVKVAALEEALIEE
-314 ASTLMEEFKTELVE
+314 ASNLMEEFKTELVE

-466 QPNTEEKMTDGLD
+466 QPNTEEKMTDGMD
-479 ESNEY
+479 ESTEY
-484 NSSPLMEKYSKAL
+484 TSPLMEKYSKAL
-497 DRMSS
+497 DRMAS

>member
-20 ASDGDMTAP
+20 DSHD
-29 KQGNSVTSSSEKM
+29 QM

-53 SKSNTSGDQTQPRQG
+53 SVSKTSGDQTQPRQG

-93 GKDSSASSG
+93 AKDSSASSG
-102 PASGPGNAPNFSTV
+102 SASGPGAAPNFTTV
-116 DDPRSVVNQPSSK
+116 ADPASVVNQSSSK
-129 GNVHQE
+129 GNVHKE
-135 EYDPE
+135 EAEPE
-140 EDEDEEVEDLE
+140 DDDLIEDDDDQEDEDEGED
-151 EEVDYDLFESIMLDE
+151 D
-166 GDLSIRT
+166 
-173 LYNKYAD
+173 
-180 HALGA
+180 
-185 GDSPEPKK
+185 
-193 AAAVKKAITKVH
+193 
-205 GSTVMGHLEKAK
+205 
-217 NAAAKNDQDSESH
+217 
-230 HFNAARNAAKSDTM
+230 
-244 GATVGK
+244 
-250 NRSSMRNEEF
+250 
-260 ELEEDFSAELATL
+260 LEEDFSAELATL

-299 VNVKVSALEEALIEE
+299 VNVKVAALEEALIEE
-314 ASTLMEEFKTELVE
+314 ASNLMEEFKTELVE

-479 ESNEY
+479 ESTEY

-497 DRMSS
+497 DRMAS

>member
-53 SKSNTSGDQTQPRQG
+53 SKSQTSGDQTQPRQG

-93 GKDSSASSG
+93 AKDTSDSSGS
-102 PASGPGNAPNFSTV
+102 ASGPGAAPNFTTV
-116 DDPRSVVNQPSSK
+116 ADPASVVNQSSSK
-129 GNVHQE
+129 GNVHKE
-135 EYDPE
+135 EAEPE
-140 EDEDEEVEDLE
+140 DDDLIEDDIEDEDEDGADL
-151 EEVDYDLFESIMLDE
+151 D
-166 GDLSIRT
+166 
-173 LYNKYAD
+173 
-180 HALGA
+180 
-185 GDSPEPKK
+185 
-193 AAAVKKAITKVH
+193 
-205 GSTVMGHLEKAK
+205 
-217 NAAAKNDQDSESH
+217 
-230 HFNAARNAAKSDTM
+230 
-244 GATVGK
+244 
-250 NRSSMRNEEF
+250 
-260 ELEEDFSAELATL
+260 LEEDFSAELATL

-299 VNVKVSALEEALIEE
+299 VNVKVAALEEALIEE
-314 ASTLMEEFKTELVE
+314 ASTLMEEFKSELVE

-479 ESNEY
+479 ESTEF

-497 DRMSS
+497 DRMASK
-502 QI
+502 I

>member
-53 SKSNTSGDQTQPRQG
+53 SKSQTSGDQTQPRQG

-93 GKDSSASSG
+93 AKDSSASSG
-102 PASGPGNAPNFSTV
+102 SASGPGAAPNFTTV
-116 DDPRSVVNQPSSK
+116 ADPASVVNQSSSK
-129 GNVHQE
+129 GNVHKE
-135 EYDPE
+135 EAEPE
-140 EDEDEEVEDLE
+140 DDDLIEDDIEDEDEDGADL
-151 EEVDYDLFESIMLDE
+151 D
-166 GDLSIRT
+166 
-173 LYNKYAD
+173 
-180 HALGA
+180 
-185 GDSPEPKK
+185 
-193 AAAVKKAITKVH
+193 
-205 GSTVMGHLEKAK
+205 
-217 NAAAKNDQDSESH
+217 
-230 HFNAARNAAKSDTM
+230 
-244 GATVGK
+244 
-250 NRSSMRNEEF
+250 
-260 ELEEDFSAELATL
+260 LEEDFSAELATL

-299 VNVKVSALEEALIEE
+299 VNVKVAALEEALIEE
-314 ASTLMEEFKTELVE
+314 ASDLMEEFKSELVE

-479 ESNEY
+479 ESTEF

-497 DRMSS
+497 DRMASK
-502 QI
+502 I

>member
-53 SKSNTSGDQTQPRQG
+53 SKSQTSGDQTQPRQG

-93 GKDSSASSG
+93 AKDTSDSSGS
-102 PASGPGNAPNFSTV
+102 ASGPGAAPNFTTV
-116 DDPRSVVNQPSSK
+116 ADPASVVNQSSSK
-129 GNVHQE
+129 GNVHNE
-135 EYDPE
+135 EAEPE
-140 EDEDEEVEDLE
+140 DDDLIEDDDDQEDEDEGED
-151 EEVDYDLFESIMLDE
+151 D
-166 GDLSIRT
+166 
-173 LYNKYAD
+173 
-180 HALGA
+180 
-185 GDSPEPKK
+185 
-193 AAAVKKAITKVH
+193 
-205 GSTVMGHLEKAK
+205 
-217 NAAAKNDQDSESH
+217 
-230 HFNAARNAAKSDTM
+230 
-244 GATVGK
+244 
-250 NRSSMRNEEF
+250 
-260 ELEEDFSAELATL
+260 LEEDFSAELATL

-299 VNVKVSALEEALIEE
+299 VNVKVAALEEALIEE

-392 DLQSRVDQ
+392 TLQSRVDQ

-412 TRLQRESVLIAVTEN
+412 TKLQRESVLIAVTEN

-479 ESNEY
+479 ESTEY

-497 DRMSS
+497 DRMAS

>member
-93 GKDSSASSG
+93 AKDTSDSSGS
-102 PASGPGNAPNFSTV
+102 ASGPGDAPNFTTV
-116 DDPRSVVNQPSSK
+116 ADPASVVNQSSSK
-129 GNVHQE
+129 GNVQKE
-135 EYDPE
+135 EAEPE
-140 EDEDEEVEDLE
+140 DDDLIEDDDDQEDEDEGED
-151 EEVDYDLFESIMLDE
+151 D
-166 GDLSIRT
+166 
-173 LYNKYAD
+173 
-180 HALGA
+180 
-185 GDSPEPKK
+185 
-193 AAAVKKAITKVH
+193 
-205 GSTVMGHLEKAK
+205 
-217 NAAAKNDQDSESH
+217 
-230 HFNAARNAAKSDTM
+230 
-244 GATVGK
+244 
-250 NRSSMRNEEF
+250 
-260 ELEEDFSAELATL
+260 LEEDFSAELATL

-299 VNVKVSALEEALIEE
+299 VNVKVAALEEALIEE
-314 ASTLMEEFKTELVE
+314 ASNLMEEFKTELVE

-466 QPNTEEKMTDGLD
+466 QPNTEEKMTDGMD
-479 ESNEY
+479 ESTEY
-484 NSSPLMEKYSKAL
+484 TSPLMEKYSKAL
-497 DRMSS
+497 DRMTS

>member
-1 MTVERKIREL
+1 MHIHIGSDHAGLELKAALVAHLEHKGHQVTDHGPHEYDALDDYPDFCIPAAIATV
-11 LAGKQAITE
+11 
-20 ASDGDMTAP
+20 
-29 KQGNSVTSSSEKM
+29 
-42 GASNGKDTSKA
+42 
-53 SKSNTSGDQTQPRQG
+53 
-68 SSADAPHQDRD
+68 AD
-79 GDADENQGAKVAVN
+79 
-93 GKDSSASSG
+93 
-102 PASGPGNAPNFSTV
+102 PA
-116 DDPRSVVNQPSSK
+116 SVVNQSSSK

-135 EYDPE
+135 EFEPE
-140 EDEDEEVEDLE
+140 DDDLIEDDEDEDEDE
-151 EEVDYDLFESIMLDE
+151 DE
-166 GDLSIRT
+166 GED
-173 LYNKYAD
+173 D
-180 HALGA
+180 
-185 GDSPEPKK
+185 
-193 AAAVKKAITKVH
+193 
-205 GSTVMGHLEKAK
+205 
-217 NAAAKNDQDSESH
+217 
-230 HFNAARNAAKSDTM
+230 
-244 GATVGK
+244 
-250 NRSSMRNEEF
+250 
-260 ELEEDFSAELATL
+260 LEEDFSAELATL

-299 VNVKVSALEEALIEE
+299 VNVKVAALEEALIEE
-314 ASTLMEEFKTELVE
+314 ASILMEEFKTELVE

-392 DLQSRVDQ
+392 ELQSRVDQ

-412 TRLQRESVLIAVTEN
+412 TKLQRESVLIAVTED
-427 LAKTDAEKFVSIVA
+427 LAKTDAEKFASIVA

-466 QPNTEEKMTDGLD
+466 QPNTEEKMTDGID
-479 ESNEY
+479 ESTEY

-497 DRMSS
+497 DRMAS